1 MKNKRLDNRG
11 FVLVETLIV
20 AVAVSAIFA
29 MIFKHF
35 YPLIGEYQ
43 RREDYDDI
51 DSKYGTYWIKRMIQD
66 PDYKFSDHFNT
77 MNSTYKFGLFNCKGF
92 DTFGL
97 GATSAEYKRLM
108 EKREMCYK
116 IIESLEVSCDNVN
129 TPNEIEN
136 CSLHDDEHSKENQP
150 HIFITNYN
158 LEEFKSALGSYA
170 ETTGPI
176 GTFNKNKYNISAAG
190 NTMVSPGLR
199 EYVRYLPNYKFSS
212 LNGANKRIIV
222 EYYRHRFD
230 TPYVTKADG
239 TFDTTKYVAGDSD
252 DFLSFGTIEVKK

>member
-1 MKNKRLDNRG
+1 MKNKRLNNSG

-29 MIFKHF
+29 MVFKHF
-35 YPLIGEYQ
+35 YPLIGEYE

-66 PDYKFSDHFNT
+66 PDYKFSTHFNT
-77 MNSTYKFGLFNCKGF
+77 MNSTYKFGFFNCKGF
-92 DTFGL
+92 DTTGL
-97 GATSAEYKRLM
+97 AATSTERKRLL

-116 IIESLEVSCDNVN
+116 ILESLEVSCDDTSTEN
-129 TPNEIEN
+129 TIEN
-136 CSLHDDEHSKENQP
+136 CSDQNAQP
-150 HIFITNYN
+150 HIYITNYN
-158 LEEFKSALGSYA
+158 LEEFKSA
-170 ETTGPI
+170 I
-176 GTFNKNKYNISAAG
+176 GTYADTTAAIGSNNIDRYNISPAG
-190 NTMVSPGLR
+190 NKTVSSGLR
-199 EYVRYLPNYKFSS
+199 EYVRYLPNYRFAS

-239 TFDTTKYVAGDSD
+239 SFDTTKYVAGDSD